1 MKHFLIFLIKLYQKT
16 LSRDTGLLSYI
27 YSERTCRFHPTCSQ
41 YTLEAIERFG
51 SLKGSY
57 LGFKRVVRCH
67 PWNEGGIDEIPE
79 KWENDRNKKAKNN
92 SK

>member
-1 MKHFLIFLIKLYQKT
+1 MKKILILLIKLYQKT
-16 LSRDTGLLSYI
+16 LSTDTGLISYL

-51 SLKGSY
+51 SWKGSF

-67 PWNEGGIDEIPE
+67 PWSVGGIDEVPKTCE
-79 KWENDRNKKAKNN
+79 NKKYSNRK
-92 SK
+92 KEK